1 MVILYTALTSACR
14 ICKVFRLVEDPRS
27 SRYHRHGIDR
37 RGSGWGIPVFHSSS
51 PFHRSIPLNPDSLQV
66 SVYYTCIKKGS
77 SMFKT
82 VILCHF
88 QIKRSEEVAA
98 KDLQIAVKEQ
108 EIKQVA
114 AAKNQEIAA
123 KQRALSEAEQQMRSL
138 AENCASLKGKL
149 EGNTEQ
155 ILSLQAEIQILQV
168 TYAVGHSLIQ
178 CMYI

>member
-1 MVILYTALTSACR
+1 
-14 ICKVFRLVEDPRS
+14 
-27 SRYHRHGIDR
+27 
-37 RGSGWGIPVFHSSS
+37 
-51 PFHRSIPLNPDSLQV
+51 
-66 SVYYTCIKKGS
+66 
-77 SMFKT
+77 MFKT

-123 KQRALSEAEQQMRSL
+123 KQRALSEAEQQVRSL
-138 AENCASLKGKL
+138 AEKCASLKGKL